1 MSEGRTRV
9 CLIALAAATVLMLA
23 ACGSSNDASPNEV
36 AESPGR
42 GPEQRSQLQ
51 ERAGDGAEKRTKDG
65 GKDSRRAPKDRAGR
79 GPAGQANQGQRGE
92 EGRPPGARTGPRGSK
107 AAPGPRAPVALYPA
121 PGTYAYSQSGF
132 EQFCTT
138 SCEREA
144 LPKTQR
150 VSNSV
155 KSRSRRSAVIVSEA
169 QASSNRVMRTTSTFA
184 RNGARVTEVY
194 VRFAYRGFAFTNTY
208 RPQPPVE
215 SLRFPLQTGDT
226 WSGQWRARVSGDYR
240 VAVEGYE
247 TVTAGGR
254 RVKAA
259 KLDTTTHFRGE
270 FEGSAHITI
279 WLDPETK
286 AVVQTAGNLDVK
298 SAFGRYVTGFQTRLS
313 SGPGY

>member
-1 MSEGRTRV
+1 MR
-9 CLIALAAATVLMLA
+9 LIALAAATAMTLA
-23 ACGSSNDASPNEV
+23 GCGSSNDPSPPV
-36 AESPGR
+36 SAESPSG

-51 ERAGDGAEKRTKDG
+51 ERADHGAGKGTKNG
-65 GKDSRRAPKDRAGR
+65 GKASRQAPKDGAGR
-79 GPAGQANQGQRGE
+79 GPAAQANNAQDGG
-92 EGRPPGARTGPRGSK
+92 GAGPPGARTGPGGAN
-107 AAPGPRAPVALYPA
+107 AAPRARARMALYPA

-194 VRFAYRGFAFTNTY
+194 VRFAYRGFTFTNTY

-215 SLRFPLQTGDT
+215 SLRFPLRPGDR
-226 WSGQWRARVSGDYR
+226 WSGEWRARVSGDYR

-247 TVTAGGR
+247 TVMAGNR